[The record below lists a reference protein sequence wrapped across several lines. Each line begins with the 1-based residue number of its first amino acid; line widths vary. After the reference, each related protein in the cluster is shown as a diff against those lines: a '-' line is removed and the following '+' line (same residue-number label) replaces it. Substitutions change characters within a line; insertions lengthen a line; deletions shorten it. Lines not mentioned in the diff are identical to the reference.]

1 MLPAVVC
8 TLLCGMATAQ
18 NFYLQQGLAPPYMP
32 PSVMP
37 YAPAESSPKPS
48 FFRKP
53 FFSSGGNGGSRPP
66 GKGFFRLRAPS
77 FLSGLRGSASSPRPS
92 FFSFGRP
99 SQSQQQQHQPQ
110 PIFTHHIPLPPL
122 QAAAAHAT
130 FQTLPM
136 PGGPRFTFGP
146 ETVLQHGPT
155 HIAQATEFAESQIDS
170 DRSPG
175 GFSGLSSLF
184 QPQTSESF
192 GSSVGD
198 QDSFQQQVN
207 SVVQLSPSQSG
218 AYGYKTEGSS
228 IYNGIMTAQLGVPVS
243 LTNYGENPVAIPVGA
258 TRGQQSEGSGTESQ
272 SYTPTAEIYTQSQ
285 GTNSQKAQSPSAD
298 QQYSTFSA
306 SYQGQPASGGYGQ
319 SSSSGTR
326 YSSAPSSD
334 PTVAFFAPQTG
345 SGYSNS
351 APTFALSSG
360 GGYVSS
366 SPSAYLGGLTSG
378 YETTITNHGSGSNKY
393 GPAYSLVGTGNYPTS
408 SSGSYGSS
416 QPSSYT
422 SSSGAYSPSS
432 YGSSAG
438 RYTAPTR
445 AYTSSQPSS
454 GYSSA
459 YTSGSPAK
467 YSTTGSA
474 YSSGYGSSSS
484 SSLPSSSVAYDNSQ
498 SNYGSYG
505 QRYTSS
511 AYGGSSQSAYSPKR
525 PATNYA
531 STSTSYKNSQAAS
544 AALAQ
549 ALKAYAAGNAKY
561 VSTKTS
567 SPSTDSSYS
576 TSYSSSSGSSS
587 YGDKSA
593 AAPYFRTKTSSPAY
607 SKYSD
612 TSSSYSDNGS
622 DSGSSGSK
630 TSSKASFDQRT
641 VGQTLRVSGDSASSG
656 DSYSTSTRTTSSAP
670 SKSSTV

>member
-1 MLPAVVC
+1 MLPAVIC

-18 NFYLQQGLAPPYMP
+18 NFYLQHGLAPPYMT

-53 FFSSGGNGGSRPP
+53 FFSSGSSGGSRPP

-99 SQSQQQQHQPQ
+99 SQQQQQQHQPQ
-110 PIFTHHIPLPPL
+110 PIFAHQIPLPPL

-136 PGGPRFTFGP
+136 HGGPRFTFAP
-146 ETVLQHGPT
+146 EAMLQHGPT
-155 HIAQATEFAESQIDS
+155 HMAQATEFAESQIDS

-175 GFSGLSSLF
+175 SFPGLSSLF

-198 QDSFQQQVN
+198 QDSFQQHVN
-207 SVVQLSPSQSG
+207 SVVQISPSSNN
-218 AYGYKTEGSS
+218 AYSYKTGGSS
-228 IYNGIMTAQLGVPVS
+228 VYNGIMTAQLGVPVS
-243 LTNYGENPVAIPVGA
+243 LTNYGDGPVAIPVGA
-258 TRGQQSEGSGTESQ
+258 TRGQQGDGSGTDSQ
-272 SYTPTAEIYTQSQ
+272 SYTPSAEIYTQSQ
-285 GTNSQKAQSPSAD
+285 GSSAQKEQSSSAD
-298 QQYSTFSA
+298 QQYSTFA
-306 SYQGQPASGGYGQ
+306 TAFQQAQPASAGYGQ

-326 YSSAPSSD
+326 YSSSPSSD
-334 PTVAFFAPQTG
+334 PTLTFYAPQSSSAYSG
-345 SGYSNS
+345 SPQTY
-351 APTFALSSG
+351 TLSSG
-360 GGYVSS
+360 GGYVGS
-366 SPSAYLGGLTSG
+366 SPSAFIGGLTSG
-378 YETTITNHGSGSNKY
+378 YETSITNHGSGSNKY
-393 GPAYSLVGTGNYPTS
+393 GPAYSLVGSGNYPTS

-432 YGSSAG
+432 YGSSSG
-438 RYTAPTR
+438 RYTVPTR
-445 AYTSSQPSS
+445 SYTSSQPSS

-459 YTSGSPAK
+459 YSSGSPSK

-505 QRYTSS
+505 QRYPSS
-511 AYGGSSQSAYSPKR
+511 SYSTSSQSSYSPKR

-531 STSTSYKNSQAAS
+531 STSTSYKNSQAA
-544 AALAQ
+544 AAVAQ

-561 VSTKTS
+561 GSTKTS

-576 TSYSSSSGSSS
+576 TSYGSSSGATS

-593 AAPYFRTKTSSPAY
+593 AAPYFRAKTSSSAY
-607 SKYSD
+607 NKYSD
-612 TSSSYSDNGS
+612 ASLGYTDSGS
-622 DSGSSGSK
+622 DSGSSGTK
-630 TSSKASFDQRT
+630 TSSKSSYDQRT
-641 VGQTLRVSGDSASSG
+641 VGQTLRVSGDSASSS
-656 DSYSTSTRTTSSAP
+656 DAYTTSTRTTSSTP